1 MYGIINT
8 IMSVNIYFCLVYD
21 TRPCAFSEKRIMTL
35 FLYHSDGLA
44 QDYSK
49 SSALAMELLQSSSKP
64 LSLVLTTMGL
74 SCEYIEDRLPLLSN

>member
-1 MYGIINT
+1 
-8 IMSVNIYFCLVYD
+8 MSVKIYFCLVYD
-21 TRPCAFSEKRIMTL
+21 TYSSMCIFRKKIMTL